1 MGPGSER
8 LVDCAYCGCAAE
20 GVVLI
25 AQTDYLGG
33 PGNAWDGGG
42 DGENRGMGV
51 GEGVAGTYCQP
62 QMLWQGQGLGFRVHI

>member
-42 DGENRGMGV
+42 GWGK
-51 GEGVAGTYCQP
+51 
-62 QMLWQGQGLGFRVHI
+62 QGNGGGGGGCRNLLPAPDALARPGFRV